1 MLKRIAT
8 LAATAGLALALVGC
22 AHPISM
28 APDLSKVEPAAG
40 DTAVDKK
47 AGYYIAASATAMQAT
62 TAGGGGDKVR
72 YFPYRDLETGIYKA
86 LSTVFR
92 DVTKI
97 RDPQDAA
104 EIRESGI
111 QLLIIPDIRTTS
123 RSDSLVTWPPTAFT
137 VAIQCQVKDAQG
149 KTLDTIQV
157 EGQGVAEF
165 DEFKSNFSLAAVRAS
180 NDALTKLMAALRK
193 SPALAK

>member
-1 MLKRIAT
+1 MMKRLAM
-8 LAATAGLALALVGC
+8 LAAAAGLAMVLVGC

-28 APDLSKVEPAAG
+28 APDLSKVESAAG
-40 DTAVDKK
+40 ESLLDKK
-47 AGYYIAASATAMQAT
+47 AGYYIAASAADVEVT

-86 LSTVFR
+86 LATVFR
-92 DVTKI
+92 DVSKV
-97 RDPQDAA
+97 RDPQNLE
-104 EIRESGI
+104 EIRQSGI

-123 RSDSLVTWPPTAFT
+123 YSESLVTWPPTLFT

-149 KTLDTIQV
+149 QTLDTLQV
-157 EGQGVAEF
+157 EGRGMAQF

-180 NDALTKLMAALRK
+180 NDALAQLAAALRK